1 MIRNI
6 KKLDYNV
13 LILLFLF
20 MIISTLLIKSAT
32 TYDEQYHNLYLKNM
46 INYGIGFFVLVMTA
60 LWDYRLI
67 VKISYYLYG
76 AALLLLIAVYMFGS
90 EYHGAKGWF
99 ELPFGFTFQPA
110 EFMKIVLIL
119 AIVKLLEQKNY
130 DPLRIIRDVA
140 PMVFMTLVPFIL
152 VLKQPDLG
160 NAIIYLVILF
170 AMLWMGNLKYKHMF
184 LLVTLIAASLTAFV
198 YSYVHYHEPIEQF
211 LLDKKL
217 GHWSER
223 IDTFLMP
230 DQASDDAT
238 YHVKKT
244 ITAIGSGQLS
254 GDGFMQGSSKNRGR
268 IPFAYSD
275 SIFAVIGEEFG
286 FIGCS
291 LLIALYL
298 ILLSKLLFMNSGASY
313 AAGFIAVGV
322 SAVMLF
328 QIFENIG
335 MLMGLMPLTGI
346 TLPFIS
352 YGGTSIMINMFSI
365 GLILSAQ
372 IHRD

>member
-32 TYDEQYHNLYLKNM
+32 TYDEQYHNLYIKNM
-46 INYGIGFFVLVMTA
+46 INYGIGFFVLIITA
-60 LWDYRLI
+60 LLDYRMILRF
-67 VKISYYLYG
+67 SYYIYG
-76 AALLLLIAVYMFGS
+76 IALLLLIAVYKLGS
-90 EYHGAKGWF
+90 KIHGATGWF
-99 ELPFGFTFQPA
+99 ELPFGFNFQPA

-119 AIVKLLEQKNY
+119 SIVKLLEKKNY
-130 DPLRIIRDVA
+130 DHLQIIRDVV
-140 PMVFMTLVPFIL
+140 PMTLLTLIPFVL

-170 AMLWMGNLKYKHMF
+170 AMLWMGNMKYKHV
-184 LLVTLIAASLTAFV
+184 LLLITLIAASLTASV
-198 YSYVHYHEPIEQF
+198 YSYIHYHAPIEQF

-223 IDTFLMP
+223 IDTYFMP
-230 DQASDDAT
+230 DQASDDAS

-254 GDGFMQGSSKNRGR
+254 GEGFMQGSSKNRGR

-291 LLIALYL
+291 ALIALYL
-298 ILLSKLLFMNSGASY
+298 ILLSKLLFMNSSGAY
-313 AAGFIAVGV
+313 TAGIIAVGV
-322 SAVMLF
+322 SAVLLF

>member
-6 KKLDYNV
+6 KKLDYHI

-32 TYDEQYHNLYLKNM
+32 TYDEQYHNLYIKNM
-46 INYGIGFFVLVMTA
+46 INYAIGFVVLIVTA
-60 LWDYRLI
+60 LWDYRLV
-67 VKISYYLYG
+67 VKMSYYIYG
-76 AALLLLIAVYMFGS
+76 IALLLLVAVYKLGS
-90 EYHGAKGWF
+90 KINGATGWF
-99 ELPFGFTFQPA
+99 ELPFGFNFQPA
-110 EFMKIVLIL
+110 ELMKIVLIL
-119 AIVKLLEQKNY
+119 SIVKLLEKKNY
-130 DPLRIIRDVA
+130 DPLQITRDVV
-140 PMVFMTLVPFIL
+140 PMALMTLIPFIL

-160 NAIIYLVILF
+160 NAVIYLVILF
-170 AMLWMGNLKYKHMF
+170 AMLWMGNMKYRHM
-184 LLVTLIAASLTAFV
+184 LLLILLIAASLIAFV
-198 YSYVHYHEPIEQF
+198 YSYIHYHDSIERY

-223 IDTFLMP
+223 IDTYLMP
-230 DQASDDAT
+230 DQASDDAA

-254 GDGFMQGSSKNRGR
+254 GEGFMQGSSKNRGR

-291 LLIALYL
+291 ALIALYL
-298 ILLSKLLFMNSGASY
+298 ILISRLLFMNIGSAY
-313 AAGFIAVGV
+313 IAGIMAVGV
-322 SAVMLF
+322 SAVLLF

-352 YGGTSIMINMFSI
+352 YGGTSIIINMFSI

>member
-32 TYDEQYHNLYLKNM
+32 TYDEQYHNLYIKNM
-46 INYGIGFFVLVMTA
+46 INYGIGFFVLIVTA
-60 LWDYRLI
+60 IWDYRLI
-67 VKISYYLYG
+67 VNISYYIYG
-76 AALLLLIAVYMFGS
+76 VALLLLIAVYKLGS
-90 EYHGAKGWF
+90 EIHGASGWF
-99 ELPFGFTFQPA
+99 ELPFGFNFQPA
-110 EFMKIVLIL
+110 ELMKIVLIL
-119 AIVKLLEQKNY
+119 AMVKLLEQKNY
-130 DPLRIIRDVA
+130 DHLRIIRDVV
-140 PMVFMTLVPFIL
+140 PMALMTFVPFAL
-152 VLKQPDLG
+152 VLIQPDLG

-170 AMLWMGNLKYKHMF
+170 AMLWMGNLKYKHM
-184 LLVTLIAASLTAFV
+184 LLLIMLIAASLTAFV

-223 IDTFLMP
+223 IDTYLMP

-244 ITAIGSGQLS
+244 ITAIGSGQLT
-254 GDGFMQGSSKNRGR
+254 GEGFMQGSSKNRGR

-291 LLIALYL
+291 ILIALYL
-298 ILLSKLLFMNSGASY
+298 ILLSKLLFLNSSGNYTS
-313 AAGFIAVGV
+313 GFIAVGV

-352 YGGTSIMINMFSI
+352 YGGTSNIINMFSI
-365 GLILSAQ
+365 GLILSAH